1 MAYTPLITG
10 ENITRVT
17 VDKESETSNYYAV
30 NLTLDSAGTEAFA
43 QATRELAPTNGKIV
57 IILDGQIQSAPAVQ
71 SEITGGQVAITGG
84 YSLEEAQ
91 SLQTVLESGSL
102 PVSFHYEQSQV
113 VGPTLGQDAL
123 MSGLLVAIL
132 DARYSVFDL
141 LLSWPWS
148 FDGSRYG
155 SLRNFLLR
163 IAGNAFSFRAVLTF
177 FGWYCRYRFDNWY
190 GGRLVH
196 SGFGALP

>member
-1 MAYTPLITG
+1 MITDDMGNQFPSGEMQYRSVSGSYTPLITG

-30 NLTLDSAGTEAFA
+30 NLTLDNEGTEAFA
-43 QATRELAPTNGKIV
+43 QATRELAPTNGQIV
-57 IILDGQIQSAPAVQ
+57 IVLDGQIQSAPAVQ

-132 DARYSVFDL
+132 
-141 LLSWPWS
+141 
-148 FDGSRYG
+148 G
-155 SLRNFLLR
+155 
-163 IAGNAFSFRAVLTF
+163 LTLVILYLICF
-177 FGWYCRYRFDNWY
+177 YR
-190 GGRLVH
+190 GLGL
-196 SGFGALP
+196 